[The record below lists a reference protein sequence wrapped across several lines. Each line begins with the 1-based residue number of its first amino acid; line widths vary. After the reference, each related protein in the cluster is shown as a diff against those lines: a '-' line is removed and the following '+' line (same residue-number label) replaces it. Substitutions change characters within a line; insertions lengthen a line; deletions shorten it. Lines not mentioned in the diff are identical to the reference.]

1 MCARTNT
8 LLLQLSQV
16 CIGVVSL
23 VLHCT
28 DLCMYMSTRALV
40 TVTVTVKCRTL
51 SVNCQCWYSN
61 VQWLL
66 YIVQFFHVQYWFSVV
81 QCCCPKS
88 LTFVVVP
95 YCCPMLLSNVI
106 VPIRQAWGGIPVPE
120 YFPFPNS
127 GKALWDFL
135 WWFNGKQL
143 TKMVKYNRFIQ
154 FKDFL
159 MNFIH
164 LSYILSSI

>member
-1 MCARTNT
+1 
-8 LLLQLSQV
+8 
-16 CIGVVSL
+16 
-23 VLHCT
+23 
-28 DLCMYMSTRALV
+28 MSND
-40 TVTVTVKCRTL
+40 CFTL
-51 SVNCQCWYSN
+51 SN
-61 VQWLL
+61 
-66 YIVQFFHVQYWFSVV
+66 FFMVQYWFSVV

-120 YFPFPNS
+120 YFPTGMHGFPFPKQRKS
-127 GKALWDFL
+127 SLGFL
-135 WWFNGKQL
+135 VVTLQKMDKWFPIMSKWFNGKQL

-164 LSYILSSI
+164 LYYILRRGGGNSEGEVSITPMKSITSANTLPPSF